1 LPVPLPLARRTYLVL
16 YPGAASPIDAVSA
29 VVLGDGE
36 YIVVDSGSGLPASI
50 EWLAASIAMVA
61 PRAAKPPKA
70 RLVVN
75 THGHVNNAGGDW
87 WFHST
92 LKAIIAARDP
102 DARWIETGD
111 PVKTAAARYG
121 VPFKGAPVGLR
132 IRDDP
137 FTVELPG
144 APKVEVIHTPGHTP
158 GSQTIVV
165 YDSKKVVFVG
175 DALGSLS
182 REWDSDER
190 AWLESLERIR
200 GLRADVLCTSVLCYE
215 GEAAKAFVEAVARE
229 GPRWV
234 DEENPS

>member
-1 LPVPLPLARRTYLVL
+1 MAIPLPLARRTHLIL
-16 YPGAASPIDAVSA
+16 YPGAASPVDAVAAIVQSR
-29 VVLGDGE
+29 GE
-36 YIVVDSGSGLPASI
+36 YVIVDAGSGLPASV
-50 EWLAASIAMVA
+50 EWIAAAIAAVT
-61 PRAAKPPKA
+61 PWSPSPPKP

-92 LKAIIAARDP
+92 LKAIIAAREP

-111 PVKTAAARYG
+111 PVKTAAAHYG
-121 VPFKGAPVGLR
+121 IPFKGAPVGLR
-132 IRDDP
+132 IAEDP
-137 FTVELPG
+137 FTIELPG
-144 APKVEVIHTPGHTP
+144 GPRIELIHTPGHTP

-165 YDSKKVVFVG
+165 YDSKKIAFVG

-182 REWDSDER
+182 REWESDER

-200 GLRADVLCTSVLCYE
+200 GLDADVLCTSVLCYE
-215 GEAAKAFVEAVARE
+215 GEAAREFVEAVAEE

-234 DEENPS
+234 GEENPS